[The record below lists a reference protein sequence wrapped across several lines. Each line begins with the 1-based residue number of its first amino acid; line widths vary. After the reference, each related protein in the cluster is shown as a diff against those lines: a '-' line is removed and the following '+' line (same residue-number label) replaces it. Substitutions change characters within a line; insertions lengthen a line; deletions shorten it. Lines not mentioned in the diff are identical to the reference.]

1 MIGGNISGA
10 IQVNKT
16 ATNRI
21 GEAEATW
28 TTAQTLKGWL
38 DLLSGDAKVSTYNAK
53 IQESTHVFI
62 CDYIPLKAQIKAEN
76 ARMLIGGQIYQITLI
91 DNPMG
96 LNKQIE
102 IYLTYTGGQNG

>member
-10 IQVNKT
+10 LQVKKP
-16 ATNRI
+16 ATNAI
-21 GEAEATW
+21 GEAETTW
-28 TTAQTLKGWL
+28 STVQQIKGWL

-62 CDYIPLKAQIKAEN
+62 GDYIPLNAQIKAEN

-96 LNKQIE
+96 LNEQIE